1 MHAFGTEAV
10 VMVAMQS
17 DLLWEAI
24 DRSQLV
30 IEFSPDGIV
39 RNANALF
46 LRAAGYRLQEIVGRH
61 HRIFCAREDAGS
73 PEYAAFWRRLSS
85 GQAEAGRFHRLAAD
99 GRDLWLQATY
109 TPVRGRDGTVERI
122 VKFAADITDEV
133 RQQGELRSQLSEIA
147 RYRLV
152 ADERRDETD
161 AMLTKLGR
169 VVDSIAGIAEQ
180 TNMLAL
186 NASIEAARAGAAG
199 RGFAVVAS
207 EVKKLANDTHAATA
221 RARAMIAG

>member
-1 MHAFGTEAV
+1 MR
-10 VMVAMQS
+10 S

-24 DRSQLV
+24 DRSQMV
-30 IEFSPDGIV
+30 IEFTRDGMIV
-39 RNANALF
+39 TANDLF
-46 LRAAGYRLQEIVGRH
+46 LGATGYRLQEIVGRH
-61 HRIFCAREDAGS
+61 HRIFCTREDAAS
-73 PEYAAFWRRLSS
+73 PTYGAFWHKLSS
-85 GQAEAGRFHRLAAD
+85 GQFEAGRFHRLAAD

-109 TPVRGRDGTVERI
+109 TPVRGLDGTVERI
-122 VKFAADITDEV
+122 VKFAADISEEV
-133 RQQGELRSQLSEIA
+133 RRQGEMRSQLSEIA
-147 RYRLV
+147 RHRLA
-152 ADERRDETD
+152 ADEQRDETD

>member
-1 MHAFGTEAV
+1 M
-10 VMVAMQS
+10 MVAMRS

-24 DRSQLV
+24 DRSQMV
-30 IEFSPDGIV
+30 IEFTRDGMIV
-39 RNANALF
+39 TANDLF
-46 LRAAGYRLQEIVGRH
+46 LGATGYRLQEIVGRH
-61 HRIFCAREDAGS
+61 HRIFCTREDAAS
-73 PEYAAFWRRLSS
+73 PTYGAFWHKLSS
-85 GQAEAGRFHRLAAD
+85 GQFEAGRFHRLAAD

-109 TPVRGRDGTVERI
+109 TPVRGLDGTVERI
-122 VKFAADITDEV
+122 VKFAADISEEV
-133 RQQGELRSQLSEIA
+133 RRQGEMRSQLSEIA
-147 RYRLV
+147 RHRLA
-152 ADERRDETD
+152 ADEQRDETD

>member
-1 MHAFGTEAV
+1 
-10 VMVAMQS
+10 MVAMRS

-24 DRSQLV
+24 DRSQMV
-30 IEFSPDGIV
+30 IEFTRDGMIV
-39 RNANALF
+39 TANDLF
-46 LRAAGYRLQEIVGRH
+46 LGATGYRLQEIVGRH
-61 HRIFCAREDAGS
+61 HRIFCTRDDAAS
-73 PEYAAFWRRLSS
+73 PAYGAFWHKLSS
-85 GQAEAGRFHRLAAD
+85 GQFEAGRFHRLAAD
-99 GRDLWLQATY
+99 GGDLWLQATY
-109 TPVRGRDGTVERI
+109 TPVLGLDGTVDRI
-122 VKFAADITDEV
+122 VKFAADISDEV
-133 RQQGELRSQLSEIA
+133 RRQGGLRSQLSEIA
-147 RYRLV
+147 RHRLV
-152 ADERRDETD
+152 ADEQRDETD

>member
-1 MHAFGTEAV
+1 M
-10 VMVAMQS
+10 MVAMRS

-24 DRSQLV
+24 DRSQMV
-30 IEFSPDGIV
+30 IEFTRDGMIV
-39 RNANALF
+39 TANDLF
-46 LRAAGYRLQEIVGRH
+46 LGATGYRLQEIVGRH
-61 HRIFCAREDAGS
+61 HRIFCTREDAAS
-73 PEYAAFWRRLSS
+73 PTYGAFWHNLSS
-85 GQAEAGRFHRLAAD
+85 GQFEAGRFHRLAAD

-109 TPVRGRDGTVERI
+109 TPVRGLDGTVERI
-122 VKFAADITDEV
+122 VKFAADISEEV
-133 RQQGELRSQLSEIA
+133 RRQGEMRSQLSEIA
-147 RYRLV
+147 RHRLA
-152 ADERRDETD
+152 ADEQRDETD